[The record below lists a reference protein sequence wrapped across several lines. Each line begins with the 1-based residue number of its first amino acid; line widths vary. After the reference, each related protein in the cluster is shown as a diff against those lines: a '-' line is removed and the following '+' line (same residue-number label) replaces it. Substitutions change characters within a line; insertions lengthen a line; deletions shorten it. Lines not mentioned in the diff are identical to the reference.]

1 MIPRPKPGESEDDLL
16 RFQQEFLA
24 KQEKSAASLVKK
36 PDKRKTSTSQTTA
49 FCEKDVV
56 EINELPSTKPEYD
69 HGGPQIPHKKS
80 RFSAS
85 RDQTAT
91 AAAGDDP
98 EAIIDKH
105 DKHMAAVLT
114 KIVERDTR
122 NMQPFTSVLECSSGF
137 PKVMHRGNLEQKK
150 TDGTK
155 KPRSL
160 FAQQMS
166 KISPSEL
173 GLVVK
178 EKPTQTHTAARTTQ
192 THVQSSSNSGPHFIK
207 GTGLSATF
215 GEEEAQKIHQENVNK
230 MATMSS
236 EEILEERNKLL
247 QMLDPKLVSFLTS
260 KKNRQTSEGQTHT
273 SDQDEKM
280 ETSESKQSEKKQT
293 PKEGEE
299 LDLPIKPDRKWI
311 HMNKVEYDKLS
322 WLKDLPPPSTDHN
335 KTGTTARFDFE
346 GNLVTVDEGIDVKY
360 GLHHHGDE
368 PERAGYS
375 LEELFLL
382 CRSTNIQQRILS
394 LKTLGNILVKTRNG
408 DLEDQVNSAILPT
421 VLNAGILFL
430 VRWAMDDSVEGVVC
444 MAVKTL
450 HSIVVSE
457 ADEESLDRVLPWFQG
472 HVSPCLKTTKMS
484 AEMTSNDPTPEDE
497 KPLET
502 DADVL
507 KRDVIY
513 CLVMR
518 MNLLPCLHHI
528 LFHSHPQA
536 PTVLQG
542 LEILIR
548 IVRHSPQMAYE
559 VERCHGLLELIVEE
573 FLPTSW
579 RLLDVKAPLSDLYG
593 VPVPMAMKLV
603 RCLAQS
609 GRNLAATL
617 VDKYHIKARFL
628 RYLVEKNADDLL
640 LPQSEA
646 LRLQIESYRTWR
658 ACLSYGLA
666 ADLFTDIFP
675 CILSQL
681 EGLQRDYL
689 ESPTLKCTRMTAF
702 ITVLESVVLLAAQC
716 DQRKFGSS
724 ASKLPSDS
732 DQNLLPSVTWSQI
745 TDVSQIVLDV
755 CHKCLKNLENTYQ
768 HKKFNLDYE
777 VSCLNFMASYISSWS
792 SHKSFDPVAGL
803 QSIEKIFTDVLE
815 PLIKSLG
822 FQAVIS
828 SLCSCS
834 SFLHPEHQLKREY
847 ADNLPGLGLRIN
859 DGHLIEPC
867 LQEYSPFGMVGAVLR
882 VLCITSQVHKGLQA
896 KIADL
901 ISSEGHLLTY
911 QRKMA
916 NCPRS
921 TSSCHFNK
929 YEDLVMYFFIKL
941 VTSNPASEKTAPLV
955 QKLMLR
961 LMTQLQHG
969 DEFLVHD
976 LLSTVM
982 FSPNVWKQ
990 DKDEMTSS
998 LENLQLSDAVHLCSV
1013 TQEQVTVNQTQ
1024 LVAATLSQLVPI
1036 RATYLQALSSHQKM
1050 AIHSRHRFLMQALE
1064 VQNLVSSTP
1073 AETLL
1078 PLDWMYLPLIDLYN
1092 RFSSVGADVQ
1102 DALSKTEVSMVTSVL
1117 RWVYLLEK
1125 SQPQV
1130 TESVSPTLRVSRV
1143 MCTFLTGNDLFMDK
1157 TVYLYLAALLREFST
1172 PRLLGQLNFDEQIPG
1187 IVSFYDLYSALLQ
1200 QFEAVSFGDSLFS
1213 CYILLPIQQKHD
1225 LQLRKALWM
1234 EHSGILRYMHISLKE
1249 IPIPLDNFLNPEES
1263 DVELIRLYFQ
1273 NLLSRRLQF
1282 HWSPLLYLIAIHHVN
1297 RFIYNQD
1304 KKHSRLK
1311 HGMILQTIKSH
1322 HKELCQHL
1330 LHYKMVDL
1338 EKDSG
1343 IELYRELP
1351 QIRRGLLEQV
1361 KSESTESSS

>member
-36 PDKRKTSTSQTTA
+36 PDKRKTSQAADFS
-49 FCEKDVV
+49 EKDIVD
-56 EINELPSTKPEYD
+56 INELPSTKPEFD
-69 HGGPQIPHKKS
+69 HGGPRIPHKKS

-85 RDQTAT
+85 RDGTAT
-91 AAAGDDP
+91 TNEGEDP
-98 EAIIDKH
+98 EVRIDKH

-114 KIVERDTR
+114 KIVERDTK

-150 TDGTK
+150 IDGTK

-166 KISPSEL
+166 KMSLGEL

-178 EKPTQTHTAARTTQ
+178 EKQIQPHTAERIAS
-192 THVQSSSNSGPHFIK
+192 THVQSSNKSGPHIIR

-230 MATMSS
+230 MATMTS
-236 EEILEERNKLL
+236 EEILEEKNKLL

-260 KKNRQTSEGQTHT
+260 KRNKQTSGEQTHT
-273 SDQDEKM
+273 SDKGETM
-280 ETSESKQSEKKQT
+280 ETTDSEQFEKKHN
-293 PKEGEE
+293 PKETEE

-311 HMNKVEYDKLS
+311 HMDKVEYDKLS

-346 GNLVTVDEGIDVKY
+346 GNLVTVDEGIDVKF

-430 VRWAMDDSVEGVVC
+430 VRWAMDDSVEGVVF
-444 MAVKTL
+444 MAIKTL
-450 HSIVVSE
+450 HSIIMSE

-472 HVSPCLKTTKMS
+472 HVSPCLKTSKMS
-484 AEMTSNDPTPEDE
+484 AEMTSRDPTLEDE

-502 DADVL
+502 DADIL

-518 MNLLPCLHHI
+518 MNLLPRLHHI
-528 LFHSHPQA
+528 LSHSHPQA
-536 PTVLQG
+536 PSVLQC

-559 VERCHGLLELIVEE
+559 VERCHGLIELIVEE

-579 RLLDVKAPLSDLYG
+579 RMLDVKAPLSDLYG
-593 VPVPMAMKLV
+593 VPVPIAMKLV

-609 GRNLAATL
+609 GRNLTATL
-617 VDKYHIKARFL
+617 LNKYHIKARFL
-628 RYLVEKNADDLL
+628 RYIVEKNADDLL
-640 LPQSEA
+640 IPQKEA

-658 ACLSYGLA
+658 TCLCYGLA
-666 ADLFTDIFP
+666 SDLFTDIFP

-681 EGLQRDYL
+681 EVLQKEYL
-689 ESPTLKCTRMTAF
+689 ESCPIMKSMRMTAF

-716 DQRKFGSS
+716 DQRKFGST
-724 ASKLPSDS
+724 ASKLPSDP

-745 TDVSQIVLDV
+745 TDVSQIVMDT
-755 CHKCLKNLENTYQ
+755 CQKCLKNLENTYQ
-768 HKKFNLDYE
+768 HKKFNIDFE
-777 VSCLNFMASYISSWS
+777 VSCLNFMSSYISSWS
-792 SHKSFDPVAGL
+792 SHKSFDPVTGL
-803 QSIEKIFTDVLE
+803 QYIEKIFTDVLE

-822 FQAVIS
+822 FQAVLS
-828 SLCSCS
+828 SLCPCS
-834 SFLHPEHQLKREY
+834 SLLNPEHQLKMEY

-867 LQEYSPFGMVGAVLR
+867 LQEYSPLGMVAAVLR
-882 VLCITSQVHKGLQA
+882 MLYVTGQAHKGLQA
-896 KIADL
+896 RIADL
-901 ISSEGHLLTY
+901 ISAEGNLLTY
-911 QRKMA
+911 LRKMA
-916 NCPRS
+916 NSPTS
-921 TSSCHFNK
+921 TSSFHFNK
-929 YEDLVMYFFIKL
+929 YEDIVMYFFMKL
-941 VTSNPASEKTAPLV
+941 VSRNPVSQRTVPLV
-955 QKLMLR
+955 QNLMLR
-961 LMTQLQHG
+961 SITQLQHG

-990 DKDEMTSS
+990 DEDEMTSS

-1013 TQEQVTVNQTQ
+1013 TQEQVSVNQTQ
-1024 LVAATLSQLVPI
+1024 LVAATLSELVPI
-1036 RATYLQALSSHQKM
+1036 RAAYLQAFSSQQKM

-1102 DALSKTEVSMVTSVL
+1102 NALSKTEVSTVTSVL
-1117 RWVYLLEK
+1117 RWVYLLER

-1130 TESVSPTLRVSRV
+1130 TESVSVTLRVSRV
-1143 MCTFLTGNDLFMDK
+1143 MCTFLTGNNLFMDK

-1172 PRLLGQLNFDEQIPG
+1172 PRLLGQFNFDEQIPG

-1213 CYILLPIQQKHD
+1213 CYILLPIQQKHS

-1297 RFIYNQD
+1297 RFIYNQE
-1304 KKHSRLK
+1304 KKHTQLK
-1311 HGMILQTIKSH
+1311 HGMILQTFKSP
-1322 HKELCQHL
+1322 HKELCQHI
-1330 LHYKMVDL
+1330 LHYKMADL
-1338 EKDSG
+1338 EKDLG
-1343 IELYRELP
+1343 IELYTELP
-1351 QIRRGLLEQV
+1351 QIRRSLLKQV
-1361 KSESTESSS
+1361 QTDSTELSS